1 MKLSATAV
9 SKWLIAIG
17 ACVGSGLVAYA
28 TVHKGPP
35 VNQGDYWDLLIV
47 VLTGAGLGA
56 AGRGTHVGIQK
67 AKESKDKP

>member
-1 MKLSATAV
+1 MNLSGTAV

-17 ACVGSGLVAYA
+17 SCVGSGLVAYA

-35 VNQGDYWDLLIV
+35 VTSSDWWDVLIV

-56 AGRGTHVGIQK
+56 AGRGTNVGIQK
-67 AKESKDKP
+67 AKESRQP